1 MEAEK
6 FFVLAQEIFSFHLRM
21 GSISALEFFCFRAVR
36 AVSLRLYGLGGKFF
50 LGEGCFGEGIPFLL
64 PLVVLEGAVGE

>member
-6 FFVLAQEIFSFHLRM
+6 FFVLAQEIFSFHPRVE
-21 GSISALEFFCFRAVR
+21 SISALEFFCFR

-50 LGEGCFGEGIPFLL
+50 WRWGSFGEGIPFFL
-64 PLVVLEGAVGE
+64 PLVILEGTVGE

>member
-21 GSISALEFFCFRAVR
+21 GSISALEFFCFR

-64 PLVVLEGAVGE
+64 PLVVLEWARGE